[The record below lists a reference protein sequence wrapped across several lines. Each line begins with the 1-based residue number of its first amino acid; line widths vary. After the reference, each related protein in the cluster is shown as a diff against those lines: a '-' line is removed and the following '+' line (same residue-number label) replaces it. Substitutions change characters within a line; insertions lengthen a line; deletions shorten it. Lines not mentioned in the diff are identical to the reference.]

1 MGILQK
7 NMGMDAGQLLS
18 LPEMVLKVISQAD
31 WRGLEHLESDER
43 LAVMDLLFSAA
54 GHALMAVFC
63 EKLSKTFH
71 NGGLQ
76 HVVVAPQHI
85 AEEVRFIRKIL
96 VKAAPWDLRHLD
108 DPVDG
113 YLPVGAAG
121 EFHDSCVGLS
131 NRNNSPA
138 ARRTAKNC
146 RL

>member
-1 MGILQK
+1 MAAWSSFSRFMGILQK

-31 WRGLEHLESDER
+31 WRGLEHLESD
-43 LAVMDLLFSAA
+43 
-54 GHALMAVFC
+54 
-63 EKLSKTFH
+63 

-96 VKAAPWDLRHLD
+96 VKAAPRDFRPLD

-121 EFHDSCVGLS
+121 EFHDERQKK
-131 NRNNSPA
+131 NRQFGGFA
-138 ARRTAKNC
+138 
-146 RL
+146 